1 MKLGG
6 WCVSFFELGAL
17 KEKQLR
23 EEDDG
28 SGLNVLGFW
37 NLGSPWQLELGAQVR
52 YRKEKR
58 AWRSP

>member
-37 NLGSPWQLELGAQVR
+37 NLGSPWQLELGAQMG
-52 YRKEKR
+52 YRKEKG